1 MKINLGITEPFPQP
15 GPPLGFWI
23 MANWPDFCDTRVHD
37 VALPILQNPGPR
49 MWNDIY
55 PIPIS
60 FYEDIQQEDFWS
72 IAVRKLGYGL
82 LQFRAVTEGAHIEY
96 TLTDEKAKGYRRSRA
111 ERISVSH
118 PFPAIHWKFRKSVK
132 TLKEAQ
138 NLSPEDRTAL
148 QFGLSFLAG

>member
-1 MKINLGITEPFPQP
+1 MKINLSVTEPFPQP

-23 MANWPDFCDTRVHD
+23 MTNWPDFRDTRVND
-37 VALPILQNPGPR
+37 VDLPILENPGPR
-49 MWNDIY
+49 MWNDVY

-60 FYEDIQQEDFWS
+60 FYQDVQQEDFWS
-72 IAVRKLGYGL
+72 IAIRKLGHGL
-82 LQFRAVTEGAHIEY
+82 LQFRAVKEGAHIKY
-96 TLTDEKAKGYRRSRA
+96 TLTDKKTRGYRRSRA

-118 PFPAIHWKFRKSVK
+118 PFPAVHWKLRKSVK

-148 QFGLSFLAG
+148 QFGLSFLAS